1 MSAARARL
9 YAVGDV
15 LAMPPATD
23 DHIMLIAHGAIEPG
37 PVRHDIESRL
47 AELHAERAPWLDAVL
62 DLGAWVVGDALGIQ
76 IVTLTHE
83 APEAYDLRATNPD
96 AIMPAI
102 GAAVAAAFGE
112 ARPDRGVVVS
122 ARVTPSGYE
131 WTALHEV
138 ADSCGR
144 TQSVR
149 LCSYD
154 GAYEYMY
161 RFPIVRLSR
170 TPYASVAESIRAE
183 WLAPAALAWTRDGLR
198 FGANAARHYRD
209 GYSVPPPAHA
219 VDVDGVKR
227 IARYSD
233 VTAFAFLAAEI
244 DARNGG
250 LPLPGPATAGA
261 EYARRSYVPFKAEF
275 EWPDEPGYG
284 DSVAL

>member
-1 MSAARARL
+1 MLAARTRL
-9 YAVGDV
+9 YSVGDV
-15 LAMPPATD
+15 LAMPPSD
-23 DHIMLIAHGAIEPG
+23 DHTMLIAHWAIEPG

-47 AELHAERAPWLDAVL
+47 AELHAERAPWLDAAL
-62 DLGAWVVGDALGIQ
+62 DLGAWVVGDALGMQ
-76 IVTLTHE
+76 IDTLTHE
-83 APEAYDLRATNPD
+83 APAAYDLRASNPD

-102 GAAVAAAFGE
+102 GAAVAAAFAS

-122 ARVTPSGYE
+122 TRVTPAEYE
-131 WTALHEV
+131 WTALHKV
-138 ADSCGR
+138 ADACGR
-144 TQSVR
+144 TQSAR

-183 WLAPAALAWTRDGLR
+183 WLAPAALAWTSDGLR
-198 FGANAARHYRD
+198 FGAIAARHYRD

-233 VTAFAFLAAEI
+233 VTAFAFSAAEI
-244 DARNGG
+244 DARDGG
-250 LPLPGPATAGA
+250 LPLAGPATAGA
-261 EYARRSYVPFKAEF
+261 VYARRSYAPYKAEF
-275 EWPDEPGYG
+275 EWPEEPGYG
-284 DSVAL
+284 DSCVL